1 MLPYTVRHLDFISIY
16 SFTYQK
22 SVFKMKQFKS
32 LWTMVTAI
40 AVVLFLSILT
50 QCQSPTPPT
59 KCELP
64 APNTVRVDSF
74 TSNRAYISWTQ
85 VAGNNGYRIRITAVD
100 SPPSYPAIIDTTVA
114 VNDTTFVGNLLINKR
129 LQVQVNPVC
138 PSGLVSPNNGS
149 ALIEGIVIVDKT
161 PLDPPC
167 EDETEVKC
175 YTINQLPA
183 SVGYQ
188 KIYGNNK
195 LSFDVFSFLQNPPR
209 YYHFVIY
216 NGNVVVSDFK
226 LIQMGSSTA
235 NTYFFAQNCKINPPN
250 ALVTNYNPNTKT
262 YTWNDG
268 ATNVLKLQ
276 LINSTNQLRFTS
288 LKKRTFLMESSRSYS
303 KICVKP

>member
-1 MLPYTVRHLDFISIY
+1 
-16 SFTYQK
+16 
-22 SVFKMKQFKS
+22 MKQFPS
-32 LWTMVTAI
+32 FWTMVAAI
-40 AVVLFLSILT
+40 SLVFTLALLP
-50 QCQSPTPPT
+50 QCQTPTPPS

-74 TSNRAYISWTQ
+74 TSNQAYISWSQ
-85 VAGNNGYRIRITAVD
+85 VSGNNGYRIRIAPVD
-100 SPPSYPAIIDTTVA
+100 SPPSMPAIIDTTVA
-114 VNDTTFVGNLLINKR
+114 ANDTIFVANVLTYKR
-129 LQVQVNPVC
+129 LQVQISAVC
-138 PSGLVSPNNGS
+138 SNKLVSPNNGS

-175 YTINQLPA
+175 YTMNQSPA

-188 KIYGNNK
+188 KIYGYNK
-195 LSFDVFSFLQNPPR
+195 LSYDVFSFLQNPPR

-226 LIQMGSSTA
+226 LIQTGTSTA
-235 NTYFFAQNCKINPPN
+235 NTYFFARYCSINPPN
-250 ALVTNYNPNTKT
+250 ALPANYNPTIKT

-276 LINSTNQLRFTS
+276 IINSTNQIRFTS
-288 LKKRTFLMESSRSYS
+288 VKKRTFLKESSRSYS